1 MKTVKSPT
9 LDTCHFSSLL
19 IFAPGLFPPPSL
31 TDRAVLLPHAS
42 FLFRAHKTKALVFN
56 GHRSLLLVLSESGNF
71 KQDLKIQNHCYSP
84 RVTYFLLPVTWCLL
98 LNVFG
103 KSFVLWSQEVCYS
116 SITMLSNFSRI
127 RNNLVFS
134 TDFMKRPFGRA
145 GPSDFW

>member
-31 TDRAVLLPHAS
+31 TYRAVLLPHAS
-42 FLFRAHKTKALVFN
+42 FLFRARKTKALVFN
-56 GHRSLLLVLSESGNF
+56 GHRSLSLVLSESGDFN
-71 KQDLKIQNHCYSP
+71 QDLKIQNRCYIP
-84 RVTYFLLPVTWCLL
+84 TVTYFLLPVTWCLL

-134 TDFMKRPFGRA
+134 TDFMKRPFGCA
-145 GPSDFW
+145 GASDSR